1 MYVISRLSQ
10 SCIQYGIDII
20 ILLDMVNRLTIRY
33 GYKYHS
39 LVLSMVGYLEM
50 YLGVHLDALLYTYSY
65 LGYLLDPSKER

>member
-10 SCIQYGIDII
+10 SCIQYEIDII
-20 ILLDMVNRLTIRY
+20 ILLDMVNRLAIWY

-50 YLGVHLDALLYTYSY
+50 YLGVHFGCTSMY
-65 LGYLLDPSKER
+65 LFLFGISTGS